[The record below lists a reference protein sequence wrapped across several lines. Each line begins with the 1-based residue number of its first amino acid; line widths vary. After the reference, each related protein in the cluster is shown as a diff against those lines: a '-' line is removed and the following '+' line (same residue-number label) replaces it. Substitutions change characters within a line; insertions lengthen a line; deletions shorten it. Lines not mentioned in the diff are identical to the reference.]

1 MQSSD
6 TNQSN
11 LDYAQEWI
19 RFLRRRNF
27 VLNIIWPSLL
37 IATILT
43 AGMTVYF
50 YQISQSS
57 QLTLELESN
66 EKTELLEQNTQLES
80 NLSELT
86 LKKNEL
92 EAELAALISAR
103 EELSAK
109 NDNSASKLTITSQ
122 MVDNLNQ
129 VVSEL
134 KNERESLV
142 AQINEQQSLIS
153 ELQEEHQTTLAKT
166 QQEKLDSLSA
176 LSKELNQRKSAYQAL
191 ANRQQEMREEIDRL
205 SNLTT
210 TKDKQLEKLN
220 QEKNNLASRLKDKT
234 NDISR
239 YQSQIDTLQKSYADL
254 EVKLNAL
261 VSPINSSQA
270 KPKTPQQNTLAK
282 PNKGITGFEEIKK
295 PVKKE
300 PDVNESGGELDFNTI
315 SILP

>member
-37 IATILT
+37 VATIRT
-43 AGMTVYF
+43 AGMAVYF
-50 YQISQSS
+50 YQMSQSS